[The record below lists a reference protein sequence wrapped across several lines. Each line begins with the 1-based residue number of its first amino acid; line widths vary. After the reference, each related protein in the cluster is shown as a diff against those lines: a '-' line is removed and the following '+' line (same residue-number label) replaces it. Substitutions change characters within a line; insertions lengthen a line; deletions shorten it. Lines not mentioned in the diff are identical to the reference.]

1 MVDNYIDRTKFSN
14 LYNIEN
20 NNSLF
25 IKAIT
30 EDNLE
35 IIKDLE
41 KNNYYF
47 TLQQKIESIIFNRF
61 DIFERIHITC
71 LDKSQDTLL
80 MNKAVSYNRLNFIDY
95 LFKKNVKL
103 PENILIQSILCRNN
117 ELKDWVIKNTSE
129 YPCKCIEVIK
139 ILNIDTKQLFNDLM
153 NYELKSFI
161 LIKVPL
167 ISELESLVSYYI
179 NKNNMILDYN
189 ILSDVWRLVERK
201 LIIHL
206 FSNNNINLIKNIFSS
221 IIVRRETFYH
231 LFDELLYTGK
241 DYKYF
246 IIWQLMIDD
255 SLKVYLRDF
264 LHYFV
269 DNIPIDIYNTINNN
283 SDICY
288 NILKCNTCINKEN
301 LIYDKWEQVFNRDDS
316 NIIYK
321 SVNNYCFELKNLLNC
336 WEEELN
342 SFNYVICPKFP
353 SNPYTKELIDPV
365 EFYKVIIYCCKF
377 KIEIPFIISFI
388 FKNPTLLYL
397 TYNYFIEKKNDN
409 YIASNYLKNFLK
421 FMKLKYNGGNS
432 SDNIAGKWEIDEN
445 KFGPNE
451 ILFFKEKI
459 INIHIANLLFI
470 KIITIQESKLLTDDD
485 FMEDNHNYDIN
496 TFNNIT

>member
-1 MVDNYIDRTKFSN
+1 MVDNYVDRTKMCN

-35 IIKDLE
+35 IIKKLE
-41 KNNYYF
+41 KDCYYF
-47 TLQQKIESIIFNRF
+47 SLNSKIETIIFNRF
-61 DIFERIHITC
+61 EIFKRIHITC
-71 LDKSQDTLL
+71 LDKNQDILL
-80 MNKAVSYNRLNFIDY
+80 MNKAVAYNRLNFIDY
-95 LFKKNVKL
+95 LFKKNVDV
-103 PENILIQSILCRNN
+103 PDNILVQSILCKNK
-117 ELKDWVIKNTSE
+117 ELKDWVIKNTTE
-129 YPCKCIEVIK
+129 YPCKSIEVIK
-139 ILNIDTKQLFNDLM
+139 ILNIDTKELFNDLV

-167 ISELESLVSYYI
+167 ISELEALITYYI
-179 NKNNMILDYN
+179 NKNNITLDYN
-189 ILSDVWRLVERK
+189 ILSDVWRLIEKK

-206 FSNNNINLIKNIFSS
+206 FSKNNISLIKNILSN
-221 IIVRRETFYH
+221 IIIRRDTFFH

-246 IIWQLMIDD
+246 IIWKLMIDNK
-255 SLKVYLRDF
+255 LKLYLRDF
-264 LHYFV
+264 LHYFI
-269 DNIPIDIYNTINNN
+269 DNIPIDLYDSINNN
-283 SDICY
+283 SNICY

-301 LIYDKWEQVFNRDDS
+301 LIYDNWDSVFNRGD
-316 NIIYK
+316 NTIIYK

-342 SFNYVICPKFP
+342 SFNYVVCPKYP
-353 SNPYTKELIDPV
+353 SNPYTKELIDPI
-365 EFYKVIIYCCKF
+365 EFYKIIIYCCKF
-377 KIEIPFIISFI
+377 KIEIPFIISFV

-397 TYNYFIEKKNDN
+397 VYNYFIEKKNDN
-409 YIASNYLKNFLK
+409 YIASNYLKNFFK
-421 FMKLKYNGGNS
+421 FLKLKYNGGNS
-432 SDNIAGKWEIDEN
+432 SDNIAGKWEIDEQ

-459 INIHIANLLFI
+459 INIYIAKLLFI

-485 FMEDNHNYDIN
+485 FMHDNNNYNIN
-496 TFNNIT
+496 TFS